1 LTKVGRK
8 LTHLSPAATV
18 RRTLLRSAIRVRPT
32 HAETVGFEVGEPL
45 PAPPSPTP
53 ALQKSGSELVA
64 HRRHRSRVGTCGVGN
79 RTNAPYS
86 PRPTLKQCQPREG
99 KTIAAS
105 FHDRVR
111 AQTANLIEA
120 AAPRRKLYRSA
131 YAQLPDGHDVVR
143 RVTMPGGGDPGGLS
157 SATRFMVRFAPRVAP
172 NLSSSPDRGDD
183 LFVAGHAA
191 GHTFARGGRWT
202 TT

>member
-1 LTKVGRK
+1 MR
-8 LTHLSPAATV
+8 SPA
-18 RRTLLRSAIRVRPT
+18 
-32 HAETVGFEVGEPL
+32 
-45 PAPPSPTP
+45 
-53 ALQKSGSELVA
+53 
-64 HRRHRSRVGTCGVGN
+64 GTCRVGN

-86 PRPTLKQCQPREG
+86 PRPTLKQCQLREG

-120 AAPRRKLYRSA
+120 AESWRTLYRSPH
-131 YAQLPDGHDVVR
+131 AQLPDGHHMVR
-143 RVTMPGGGDPGGLS
+143 RATPPGGGDRRGLS

-191 GHTFARGGRWT
+191 GDTFARGGRWT
-202 TT
+202 T